1 MKFYNGL
8 VVLLAVVVSRVDS
21 NLEVITNP
29 NATAYRGGKITLPC
43 RFSGVPEAVY
53 WHKHNR
59 TGAPDN
65 TATLVVSKVK
75 DQDVYQPV
83 DLRYTITTDHSLV
96 ISDVQIEDE
105 TTYSCEVSVP
115 NAPTG
120 RNYTDLTV
128 IVLAKQLHP
137 VVSDCTVNKPGECVY
152 EIPGADTNVIV
163 LRCRVEQVRPEVSLI
178 WTNPRGVEI
187 ETPTISVTG
196 PEGGLF
202 NTTGDLTVTRTE
214 IENGESFVCQASGDS
229 VNGTSKLVVTV
240 KYPSEGGLSGGGK
253 AGIVI
258 FVLIVVA
265 IGIGI
270 GIGFFL
276 WRRKEEEKKK
286 EQEKDPEKEPL
297 SPLQI
302 EFEDLAKKINGYTP
316 GSFSGLEVKE
326 GRSWSKVTRLG
337 VFGVTHAGKSSLVR
351 SLKYSLTGDFGT
363 VEVAQ
368 SHSIGGVT
376 VIPKP
381 FRLTDHI
388 TVVDNRGLKDLDVS
402 CIKDIMD
409 QIRGQ
414 SKLLE
419 GTVDFPILVFD
430 ARQPVN
436 ALDKFL
442 PDFVKAIRG
451 EFGSHPAIV
460 FTHCDSVGDR
470 MDTIKAQATGMGA
483 LDQKLYFIE
492 NFTETPT
499 EPCYER
505 RMKLLRMLETMMACA
520 DENLIERD
528 NKKRRGNGPTKIVSM
543 DMDVPDTTSGSK
555 RFLEF
560 LKRK

>member
-1 MKFYNGL
+1 MMFNWGL
-8 VVLLAVVVSRVDS
+8 VAVCILAISGVEA
-21 NLEVITNP
+21 NLEVTTDP
-29 NATAYRGGKITLPC
+29 NATAFRGGSITLTC
-43 RFSGVPEAVY
+43 RFIGEPFAIY
-53 WHKHNR
+53 WYKHNR

-65 TATLVVSKVK
+65 TADIVV
-75 DQDVYQPV
+75 
-83 DLRYTITTDHSLV
+83 RYFNGQWLSSDKYPRYNITSDYSMV

-105 TTYSCEVSVP
+105 ETYSCEVVLKDDASGK
-115 NAPTG
+115 N
-120 RNYTDLTV
+120 NTDLTV
-128 IVLAKQLHP
+128 IALANPLHP
-137 VVSDCTVNKPGECVY
+137 VVSGCIMTKPRECVY
-152 EIPGADTNVIV
+152 EVQGADTEIFA
-163 LRCRVEQVRPEVSLI
+163 LRCRVEQVRPAVSLS
-178 WTNPRGVEI
+178 WTTRRDVEI
-187 ETPTISVTG
+187 ETPTIPVTD
-196 PEGGLF
+196 PKDGLF
-202 NTTGDLTVTRTE
+202 NATRDLTVTRTE